1 MKKEFVLNLVFL
13 ILINLMIKP
22 LYIFGIDVGVQ
33 NAAGPEAYGLYFYLL
48 GFVYLFQ
55 VINDLGIQNFNNR
68 FISLNEHLLTKY
80 FPHIFSL
87 KLVLGVSF
95 LVIVSA
101 FGLAL
106 GLMQLYPLLFGI
118 IALNLILDSLNG
130 YLRSNIAGMAW
141 YRTDSLLSVA
151 DKIVMILL
159 VGFLLLNHSEGSE
172 FPIIWFA
179 LSQTA
184 SFLTVSLI
192 CLFLLRN
199 RYSGMTAWP
208 KKKYFLLIFRK
219 SWPFAL
225 ILLSTFIYNRLD
237 GVMIGYLL
245 EDGEREAGYYAAG
258 FRLYD
263 AASMFTFLFV
273 GLLYPMFS
281 KMLSRGED
289 PAPLYI
295 LGLKLMWVTVLAVL
309 LVLLTFSDE
318 IMHGLYTDPGPDA
331 GSVLFLLALA
341 FAAKSIFHIS
351 GSFMLSYGD
360 LKRINIIFA
369 AGMLL
374 NFLLNW
380 WLIPKYGILGACLA
394 TLSTQALVAIALFKC
409 TIQQSGGKANLF
421 ILLKGIALLS
431 GLLIALY
438 TFSELNLDK
447 VAFRL
452 FFVAGGWVILG
463 LWLLNNFRKKRDFF
477 IKRFGA

>member
-1 MKKEFVLNLVFL
+1 
-13 ILINLMIKP
+13 MIKP

-68 FISLNEHLLTKY
+68 FISLNEHLLAKY

-87 KLVLGVSF
+87 KLVLGF
-95 LVIVSA
+95 LFLTITSVV
-101 FGLAL
+101 GLTM
-106 GLMQLYPLLFGI
+106 GLMQMYPLLFGI
-118 IALNLILDSLNG
+118 IAVNLILDSLNG
-130 YLRSNIAGMAW
+130 YLRSNIAGLAW
-141 YRTDSLLSVA
+141 YRTDSLLSVT
-151 DKIVMILL
+151 DKIIMIVL
-159 VGFLLLNHSEGSE
+159 VGFLLLNRPEGSE
-172 FPIIWFA
+172 FPIVWFA
-179 LSQTA
+179 LSQTI
-184 SFLTVSLI
+184 SFLLVGLT

-199 RYSGMTAWP
+199 RYSGMMVWP
-208 KKKYFLLIFRK
+208 KKKYFILIFRK

-245 EDGEREAGYYAAG
+245 EEEGAREAGYYAAG

-289 PAPLYI
+289 PAPLYV
-295 LGLKLMWVTVLAVL
+295 LGLKILWVTVLAL
-309 LVLLTFSDE
+309 LILLLTFSHE

-331 GSVLFLLALA
+331 ATVLFFLALA
-341 FAAKSIFHIS
+341 FAAKSVFHIS

-360 LKRINIIFA
+360 LKRINIIFG

-380 WLIPKYGILGACLA
+380 WLIPTHGILGACIA
-394 TLSTQALVAIALFKC
+394 TLATQALVAIALYGC
-409 TIQQSGGKANLF
+409 TVELSRGKVGPGLF
-421 ILLKGIALLS
+421 VRGVGLISVLLL
-431 GLLIALY
+431 ALY
-438 TFSELNLDK
+438 SISIFNFDTVVSRMIF
-447 VAFRL
+447 AI
-452 FFVAGGWVILG
+452 GGWTLLG
-463 LWLLNNFRKKRDFF
+463 IWILNNLRKKRDLLT
-477 IKRFGA
+477 KWMRG